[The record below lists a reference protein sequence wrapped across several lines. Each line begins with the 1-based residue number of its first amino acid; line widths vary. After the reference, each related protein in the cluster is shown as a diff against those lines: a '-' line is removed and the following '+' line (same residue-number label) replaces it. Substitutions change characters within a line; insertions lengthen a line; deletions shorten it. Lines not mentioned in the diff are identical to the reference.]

1 MKIIKIGLTIAF
13 TIIIIS
19 QLMSGKEPEKILIK
33 AEQSSNNLNSAIFIK
48 RDIDTKG
55 TEKNETIEK
64 YYISWGKEVRFQNLK
79 YRIEDNFGTIVT
91 YDGSI
96 WKFKDVKNQK
106 ILFSDDM
113 AEIASLTDE
122 LLFYVQS
129 FLKDPNLTGDLIKGI
144 DFKYLGE
151 QNVENVPC
159 DVVSYTIP
167 KPKFFQD
174 GDLKKKYFIG
184 TKDGIIR
191 KIEFEIYKD
200 TALTETVVSYFTF
213 SSINQDI
220 DSNVFTLPLLDGYTE
235 ERYSQ
240 TQDEEEITLKVGEQ
254 APDWTLLDSYGNKH
268 SLNDYKG
275 KIVLIDFWATWCK
288 WCIKAIPKLQSIHQ
302 NFSNDVVVLGIS
314 CNEKKEAN
322 PVKFLKD
329 NGGTYTVLLN
339 GENIVDDYGITGY
352 PTTFLI
358 GKDGKILWSYTGY
371 DPQLEEKIIDIINQ
385 NK

>member
-1 MKIIKIGLTIAF
+1 
-13 TIIIIS
+13 
-19 QLMSGKEPEKILIK
+19 MSGKEPEKILIK